1 MGRKTREQAVL
12 ILLGLLVGL
21 ALLDVFTDWQVLTVP
36 AVAACL
42 AAAAGS
48 LFLGTRFLHRLLLG
62 FVLASFALHLGFGLV
77 ADYEGRQWDRLKIE
91 KAEQALARSLEDL
104 GSMIADTRD
113 RAARISRDPALARSV
128 GSGSRRE
135 TFSAL
140 ERLAASGLI
149 GAGESGVVIVGGAGE
164 RIAWAGRL
172 PNAAEGGP
180 TPGPSERVGIIRSTT
195 DHWIEAVV
203 AVEGAGGPVGWVN
216 LFRRLDSIYPG
227 ILEKSPGATLSER
240 LSRELGHE
248 IHVFLGGTGGRAS
261 RGSGGEE
268 TAADIYLPDSSVGG
282 RIVVKYRALED
293 ERRLLAGRGL
303 FLASAVILTLLAV
316 GAFWL
321 VRHLVGPR
329 FEDAS
334 PVNLVA
340 VLGVVAGV
348 RVGLSLLRDSLNLGA
363 LESFSS
369 YYYATHLP
377 VGILRSPADLVITS
391 LLAGL
396 GVAMVVLA
404 SVRRKPIPARPGPTS
419 DYEGLPYV
427 AGAVILGIAA
437 SGLVVLVDW
446 ILRRV
451 FADSAAVIFTLSP
464 FDPTPSH
471 VLMRIG
477 LLVLT
482 VTSVLVVGAL
492 IAFEVGLLRR
502 YGPGRNRRKMPLVA
516 AGAMLYALA
525 AVFVIAGAGP
535 RIFITASLCFG
546 CALVLDLVRSKV
558 LSVGLIA
565 LGLGFSLAASVVE
578 FPYALGDHNAKR
590 MESIQTVSEELMA
603 RTDAWKISVL
613 EEALARIA
621 VNGEVRDALVGEKHN
636 LDDLA
641 LELWATSILSESN
654 LTSGVYLLDSGHQ
667 EVGRFSLQDVGQT
680 AQIDAAL
687 REARYLGRPLTLTTR
702 GTSGGREVELYVGLA
717 PFFHGGNY
725 LGSAVVSIPL
735 AYTDMESMAGLRPS
749 FFEALGATGLEPERP
764 MGGYSASIISGG
776 KIVGTTAADFDVGKR
791 ITELDGEVFDHPVW
805 LEHDVAGVARAS
817 YFVPAGGDGDG
828 WLLSYSLPTLSEK
841 AVRFMGLMAA
851 NIIIGFLVILVGIG
865 GRSVRHVIK
874 RLRGL
879 TGTRLRWSFASKL
892 ALAFVLIAIVPTLI
906 LGTASRRFL
915 EARSREI
922 MESKAEE
929 GLNLSRLALDRLIFA
944 EAVRL
949 ARNPILMDAL
959 SSEPSLLGQ
968 MVTHDVSVQG
978 YDVSSAVIDS
988 TGKELATFGRPVVP
1002 EGVLEGVLE
1011 EGRSYNFFAIEGGLT
1026 AKSAVPVRDEIYP
1039 DIVVGCAFVSRRVD
1053 DGLARRIASELG
1065 RDLSFYGAGTVA
1077 ASSKRELFASELM
1090 SSTISPDAFV
1100 ACFINGRELH
1110 FSWEHI
1116 GGIDVVLGYRPL
1128 RDSDGTAVGAIS
1140 VPVVFREGEAGA
1152 GMEWTSAAISYLI
1165 VIVICAIFI
1174 FGLLLAR
1181 SISRPIHQLIRGTLR
1196 IGSGDLSF
1204 TIPKPSDD
1212 EIGDLVTSFNR
1223 MTAALAKSRKALSER
1238 KRYIETIIGNVGAG
1252 IVSTDP
1258 GGRIDTFNAA
1268 AAGILGIKARN
1279 ARGRDA
1285 RMVFRR
1291 VGASGLAEVLD
1302 EVGGHREVARKEV
1315 GFTAKDGSSATLRA
1329 VATVVGG
1336 PRGRVMGK
1344 VIVFE
1349 DVTELIR
1356 SKKLVAWSEM
1366 ARQVAHEIKNP
1377 LTPMKLSAQHLLQAH
1392 RDRVGDFDQVLEESV
1407 GTIVEQIE
1415 SLRRIAVEFSQFSRM
1430 PERKP
1435 EWLDAGGIVE
1445 ESLSQYERVVG
1456 ASVEIVKNLDP
1467 RVPRIRVDRD
1477 EAKRVLVNIAENA
1490 IQAMPEGGTLEV
1502 TCRRA
1507 GSGRTA
1513 DREPGSHGAGPR
1525 YEIRV
1530 SSSEIGLR
1538 SRDFVEVAF
1547 SDTGSGISAANSEKL
1562 FEPNFSTKGH
1572 GTGLGL
1578 AICKGI
1584 MDAYGGEI
1592 LIESKQGLGTRV
1604 GVRFPIPRGR
1614 PADTRRPQRGPRR
1627 RGPVRPYK
1635 PRGRPRRAP
1644 DEST

>member
-1 MGRKTREQAVL
+1 MGRKTREKTIL
-12 ILLGLLVGL
+12 ILLGLLAGL
-21 ALLDVFTDWQVLTVP
+21 ALFDVFTAWELMTVP

-42 AAAAGS
+42 AAAAAAV
-48 LFLGTRFLHRLLLG
+48 FLGTRLLHRFLLG
-62 FVLASFALHLGFGLV
+62 LVLVAFALHLGFNLV
-77 ADYEGRQWDRLKIE
+77 ADYEGGRWDRLKID
-91 KAEQALARSLEDL
+91 KAEQALAGALQDLET
-104 GSMIADTRD
+104 MAADTQD
-113 RAARISRDPALARSV
+113 RAASISGDPALTKSLRSR
-128 GSGSRRE
+128 SRRE

-140 ERLAASGLI
+140 ERMAASGLI
-149 GAGESGVVIVGGAGE
+149 GPGESGVMVVSNAGE
-164 RIAWAGRL
+164 RIAWIGRL
-172 PNAAEGGP
+172 PNSADTGPVAGPFEG
-180 TPGPSERVGIIRSTT
+180 VGIVQSTT
-195 DHWIEAVV
+195 YHWIEVVV
-203 AVEGAGGPVGWVN
+203 AVQEVGIPRGWVK
-216 LFRRLDSIYPG
+216 LYRRLDSIYPG

-240 LSRELGHE
+240 LTRELGHE
-248 IHVFLGGTGGRAS
+248 IRVVLGGRLERA
-261 RGSGGEE
+261 GLDPGIDE
-268 TAADIYLPDSSVGG
+268 TVADIHLPDGGVGG
-282 RIVVKYRALED
+282 RIAVRYRALED
-293 ERRLLAGRGL
+293 ERRLLMGRGL
-303 FLASAVILTLLAV
+303 FFASAVILALLAV

-321 VRHLVGPR
+321 VSHLVGPR
-329 FEDAS
+329 FERAS
-334 PVNLVA
+334 PVSLVA
-340 VLGVVAGV
+340 ALGVMAGS
-348 RVGLSLLRDSLNLGA
+348 RLGLSLLRDSLNLGA
-363 LESFSS
+363 LESFTS
-369 YYYATHLP
+369 YYYATQLP
-377 VGILRSPADLVITS
+377 VGILRSPADLAITS
-391 LLAGL
+391 LFVGL
-396 GVAMVVLA
+396 GVAMVVLTGI
-404 SVRRKPIPARPGPTS
+404 RRKPVPARPGPVS
-419 DYEGLPYV
+419 GYERLPYV
-427 AGAVILGIAA
+427 AGAVILGVAA
-437 SGLVVLVDW
+437 SGLVALVDR
-446 ILRRV
+446 ILTRV

-464 FDPTPSH
+464 FDLTPSH
-471 VLMRIG
+471 ILMRIG
-477 LLVLT
+477 LLILT
-482 VTSVLVVGAL
+482 VTIILMVGAL
-492 IAFEVGLLRR
+492 VAFEVGLLRR
-502 YGPGRNRRKMPLVA
+502 YGPGFSGRKMPLIA
-516 AGAMLYALA
+516 AGAMLYALV
-525 AVFVIAGAGP
+525 AVFVVVGVGRQILM
-535 RIFITASLCFG
+535 TASLCLG
-546 CALVLDLVRSKV
+546 CALVIDLVRSKA
-558 LSVGLIA
+558 LAVGLIT
-565 LGLGFSLAASVVE
+565 LGLGFSLAASLVE

-590 MESIQTVSEELMA
+590 MESIQAASEELVA

-613 EEALARIA
+613 EEALAKIA
-621 VNGEVRDALVGEKHN
+621 LNSAVRDALVSEKRD

-654 LTSGVYLLDSGHQ
+654 LTSGVYLLDGGHQ
-667 EVGRFSLQDVGQT
+667 EIGRFSLQDVGQT

-687 REARYLGRPLTLTTR
+687 RESRYLGRPLTLITR

-717 PFFHGGNY
+717 PFFYGGEY
-725 LGSAVVSIPL
+725 IGSAVVSIPL

-749 FFEALGATGLEPERP
+749 FFEALGAAGVEPDRP
-764 MGGYSASIISGG
+764 MGGYSASLVSGG
-776 KIVGTTAADFDVGKR
+776 KIIGTTAVDIDVGKR
-791 ITELDGEVFDHPVW
+791 IAELDGEAFDHPAW
-805 LEHDVAGVARAS
+805 LEHDIAGVSRAS
-817 YFVPAGGDGDG
+817 YFLPAGEGGDG

-841 AVRFMGLMAA
+841 AIRFMGLMAA
-851 NIIIGFLVILVGIG
+851 NIIMGFLVILAGIVV
-865 GRSVRHVIK
+865 RSARHVVK

-879 TGTRLRWSFASKL
+879 TEKRMRWSFASKL

-915 EARSREI
+915 AARSKEI

-944 EAVRL
+944 EALRL

-968 MVTHDVSVQG
+968 MVTHDPSALG

-988 TGKELATFGRPVVP
+988 TGKELATFGRPAIP
-1002 EGVLEGVLE
+1002 KAVLEGVLE
-1011 EGRSYNFFAIEGGLT
+1011 EGRSYNFFAVEGGLT

-1065 RDLSFYGAGTVA
+1065 RDLSFYGSGTVA

-1090 SSTISPDAFV
+1090 SSTISPDAYV

-1110 FSWEHI
+1110 FSWERI

-1128 RDSDGTAVGAIS
+1128 RGPDGNAVGAIS
-1140 VPVVFREGEAGA
+1140 VPVVFREGEAGG

-1181 SISRPIHQLIRGTLR
+1181 SISKPIHQLIQGTLR

-1252 IVSTDP
+1252 IISTDR
-1258 GGRIDTFNAA
+1258 GGRIDTFNTA
-1268 AAGILGIKARN
+1268 AAGILGIKPRN

-1285 RMVFRR
+1285 RMVLRR
-1291 VGASGLAEVLD
+1291 AGASGLAEVLD
-1302 EVGGHREVARKEV
+1302 EVGGHREVAGKEV
-1315 GFTAKDGSSATLRA
+1315 SFTAKDGRSATLRA
-1329 VATVVGG
+1329 VATVVGEL
-1336 PRGRVMGK
+1336 RRRVMGK

-1377 LTPMKLSAQHLLQAH
+1377 LTPMKLSAQHLLQA
-1392 RDRVGDFDQVLEESV
+1392 RKDRVSDFDQVLEESV

-1435 EWLDAGGIVE
+1435 EWLDAGNIVE
-1445 ESLSQYERVVG
+1445 ESLGQYERAVG
-1456 ASVEIVKNLDP
+1456 TSVDITKNLDP
-1467 RVPRIRVDRD
+1467 GVPKIRVDRD
-1477 EAKRVLVNIAENA
+1477 EAKRVFVNIIENA
-1490 IQAMPEGGTLEV
+1490 IQAMPEGGTLEIG
-1502 TCRRA
+1502 CRRIRPRRV
-1507 GSGRTA
+1507 G
-1513 DREPGSHGAGPR
+1513 DRGPGSRRPGAG

-1530 SSSEIGLR
+1530 SSSETGLG
-1538 SRDFVEVAF
+1538 SRNSVEVAF
-1547 SDTGSGISAANSEKL
+1547 SDTGTGISGANAGKL
-1562 FEPNFSTKGH
+1562 FEPNFSTKSH

-1604 GVRFPIPRGR
+1604 SVRFPIPRGR
-1614 PADTRRPQRGPRR
+1614 STSTPRPPRRPGSRGSGRRHRPPR
-1627 RGPVRPYK
+1627 V
-1635 PRGRPRRAP
+1635 
-1644 DEST
+1644 